1 MMPLHLLTGF
11 LGSGKTTLLRRV
23 LADPAMADTAVI
35 VNEFGE
41 IGLDH
46 HLVTP
51 LTEAVLLLNSGCL
64 CCSIR
69 QDLARGL
76 RGLLAQRQNGTLPAF
91 ARIVLETTG
100 LADPGPI
107 LATLA
112 ANPLIAGL
120 IRLGAIVTTVDGLH
134 GERQLD
140 ERIEPLRQAAV
151 ADRLIV
157 TKSDLASPAAIAR
170 LAARLRR
177 INPQAPI
184 EDAVAAPPAP
194 AMLFAEPP
202 ATPRSL
208 PVLPESLDHGHDHR
222 IRSVGLESERPLDWH
237 RTIDWLDQLTDAEGD
252 RILRCK
258 GILDIA
264 GQDRPVAIH
273 GVHHNFYPPTLLERW
288 PGPRRSQLVFI
299 LQDWPDAELAGGL
312 AACAAG

>member
-1 MMPLHLLTGF
+1 MVPLHLLTGF

-51 LTEAVLLLNSGCL
+51 LTEAVVLLKSGCL

-69 QDLARGL
+69 QDLAHGL
-76 RGLLAQRQNGTLPAF
+76 RDLLAQREAGKVPAF
-91 ARIVLETTG
+91 GRIVLETTG

-107 LATLA
+107 LTTLA
-112 ANPLIAGL
+112 ANPSVAGL
-120 IRLGAIVTTVDGLH
+120 VRLGAIVTTVDGIH
-134 GERQLD
+134 GERQL
-140 ERIEPLRQAAV
+140 ERRREPLRQAAL
-151 ADRLIV
+151 ADRLVV
-157 TKSDLASPAAIAR
+157 TKSDLATPAAVAA

-177 INPQAPI
+177 INPSATMH
-184 EDAVAAPPAP
+184 DAMTEPPEPMVLFADPPAGSQVP
-194 AMLFAEPP
+194 SP
-202 ATPRSL
+202 THD
-208 PVLPESLDHGHDHR
+208 DHGHDHR
-222 IRSVGLESERPLDWH
+222 IHSVALETGRPLDWR
-237 RTIDWLDQLTDAEGD
+237 RTIAWLGRLTDEEGT

-264 GQDRPVAIH
+264 GQDRPVMIH
-273 GVHHNFYPPTLLERW
+273 GVHHHFYPPTLLERW

-299 LQDWPDAELAGGL
+299 LEHWPSPDLLGGL
-312 AACAAG
+312 AACEA